1 MFVLR
6 FFFFMYSVVYN
17 QAIPLLVSLAFFES
31 LFPCWLIYFPQNLLC
46 FTVCSFILHCGF
58 SILLCVNLLKEWNLL
73 MCHSSCWV
81 DQDFLPEKHHVMFIF
96 CFVGTTVIDFA
107 RAFHLTFQP
116 SEQPD
121 KYVELDDATTYD
133 SDQSDPFRSDSED
146 DSVPKKRDPATS
158 SARFAGSTKSDPDA
172 KILHSTATTVWHK
185 KNLIDTKNEDIPN
198 EDRGK
203 TSVWGSQ
210 YPSEQSRQDN
220 LQLRKGDFILH
231 KGKRGKILAEPA
243 GREGMYLV
251 SVGSKYL
258 NVHKDEMEK
267 QEFRL
272 KVSRASSGELVRQPV
287 KPQKRKSDNHLVP
300 F

>member
-1 MFVLR
+1 MRTASFLTTTWHVCLAL
-6 FFFFMYSVVYN
+6 FFFMYSVVYN

-58 SILLCVNLLKEWNLL
+58 SILLCVNLLK
-73 MCHSSCWV
+73 SSCWV

-116 SEQPD
+116 SAQPD

-146 DSVPKKRDPATS
+146 DSVPKKRDPAT
-158 SARFAGSTKSDPDA
+158 DPDA
-172 KILHSTATTVWHK
+172 KVLHSTATTVWHK
-185 KNLIDTKNEDIPN
+185 KNLIDTKNEDIRN

-210 YPSEQSRQDN
+210 YPSEQSRQEN
-220 LQLRKGDFILH
+220 LLLRKGDFVLH

-243 GREGMYLV
+243 GRDGMYLV

-272 KVSRASSGELVRQPV
+272 KVSKASSGELVRHPV